1 MTLIGAPV
9 AFESDKAK
17 QREVFK
23 SCMEAKGY
31 VVEPAP
37 EGSPDTLSKLDTPAT
52 PASSVPDVDSLQID
66 WPAGFESQP
75 PSDAQ
80 RRTGVIGVAINRTK
94 DVSVVVVADRH
105 LGVTD
110 VPTYAESRRAA
121 MLSRLGSA
129 SASGVTLTDV
139 GGHRAFRCEGGGIS
153 NGMHLRGVET
163 IIEGT
168 EQLITVVAWT
178 SEANWSNQ
186 ADLMRDL
193 PAKVTG
199 RASAR
204 AFTSC
209 GSTTVRV
216 TAFITRRTV
225 RRSSSSCAVAIN
237 EAKDIERAHAYW
249 KDYKARKPK
258 PPVPSGRSPAKRG
271 RGRRLH

>member
-1 MTLIGAPV
+1 MRGALCLCVLAACAAVAACGTFPLGRVHPQAGKTADEEKLDVLVCKDQAHNAAASAGQQTKEFLLGLTLIGAPV

-37 EGSPDTLSKLDTPAT
+37 EGSPDTLNKLDTAAS
-52 PASSVPDVDSLQID
+52 PASSVPDVDALQVD
-66 WPAGFESQP
+66 WPAGFESQL

-80 RRTGVIGVAINRTK
+80 RRTGVIAVAVNRTK
-94 DVSVVVVADRH
+94 DVSVIVVADRR

-110 VPTYAESRRAA
+110 VPTYAESKRAS

-129 SASGVTLTDV
+129 SAGGVTLTDV

-168 EQLITVVAWT
+168 EQLITVIAWT

-186 ADLMRDL
+186 ADLLREL

-199 RASAR
+199 IR
-204 AFTSC
+204 
-209 GSTTVRV
+209 
-216 TAFITRRTV
+216 
-225 RRSSSSCAVAIN
+225 
-237 EAKDIERAHAYW
+237 
-249 KDYKARKPK
+249 
-258 PPVPSGRSPAKRG
+258 
-271 RGRRLH
+271 